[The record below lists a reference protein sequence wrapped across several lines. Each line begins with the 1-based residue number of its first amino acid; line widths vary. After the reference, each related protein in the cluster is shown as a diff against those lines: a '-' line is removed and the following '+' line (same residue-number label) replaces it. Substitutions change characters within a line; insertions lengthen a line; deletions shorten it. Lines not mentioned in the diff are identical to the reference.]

1 MTHDIKSFYWSANA
15 ENCIAIL
22 NYEFQGVTEIHDDS
36 YFNDESPSCTF
47 SIGEVQYKVF
57 FPSSYQG
64 DYSHF
69 LLLDYTN
76 YEANFRVD
84 ILGEFPTISELLNYF
99 KNLNVI

>member
-1 MTHDIKSFYWSANA
+1 MTHDIKKFYWSANA

-22 NYEFQGVTEIHDDS
+22 NYEFQGVTEIHDDT
-36 YFNDESPSCTF
+36 YLNDESPSCTF

-57 FPSSYQG
+57 FPSNYQG